1 MRNNLRVISY
11 DGKEIPNKV
20 EFEEINEKKVR
31 QLNKKK
37 KSTRFSNALKT
48 IVAFILV
55 IMTFNIIETGN
66 PFRFEQLKNDEDT
79 TIYATVEDNTAA
91 TVNVSIYGSDR
102 ILTSS
107 GVILSIS
114 QNSELIILTT
124 KHGVDIDDF
133 LAASVTFVDGHSYQP
148 KHIYLSDNEDYAFLT
163 FDLNDIAENTL
174 KVIKTVK
181 YNSEVTYNENEKI
194 YIIGRHNTD
203 GLLYYEGK
211 VTTSDTTKFFA
222 QFDNDVETFHANVG
236 VQNGTSGGG
245 VYNSNGIL
253 IGIVKSGTDNSTRI
267 ITMPEILKEFKK
279 IKSD

>member
-55 IMTFNIIETGN
+55 IMTFNTIETGN

-124 KHGVDIDDF
+124 KHGVDIDDIPHE
-133 LAASVTFVDGHSYQP
+133 D
-148 KHIYLSDNEDYAFLT
+148 KHISIEQLAIIIQSLKNDLT
-163 FDLNDIAENTL
+163 S
-174 KVIKTVK
+174 VY
-181 YNSEVTYNENEKI
+181 YNSDLK
-194 YIIGRHNTD
+194 
-203 GLLYYEGK
+203 
-211 VTTSDTTKFFA
+211 TKFVEGYKFY
-222 QFDNDVETFHANVG
+222 DNDTFEEVHENCKMACDLFVNALID
-236 VQNGTSGGG
+236 SILAKEDK
-245 VYNSNGIL
+245 VYWDYS
-253 IGIVKSGTDNSTRI
+253 
-267 ITMPEILKEFKK
+267 
-279 IKSD
+279 